1 MMTPIAYLVIAHGG
15 FMAES
20 ASSRLSRKKVV
31 LMTVI
36 ACLDLIVN
44 DGILTHNVKGRRRNH
59 QLLRCM

>member
-1 MMTPIAYLVIAHGG
+1 
-15 FMAES
+15 MAES